1 MSTRLFDVGRQKF
14 AEDANWTTDTIKALM
29 INVST
34 AATMVKAITGATN
47 ATPIVITAT
56 SHGFANG
63 DIVVIYNVGGNTAA
77 NGTWVVAGQTT
88 NTFQLTTV
96 KDALNSTGNA
106 AYTSGGTAVNL
117 TSAANLGQLN
127 SGAVG
132 AAVALSSLTDTNGVL
147 NAANP
152 TFNSVSGTVGALL
165 IYKDTG
171 SAGTSPPLIWVDG
184 QMQVICAA
192 TAASSATSIAVE
204 RLAGGIPNSTALV
217 FSNGITATLTATANA
232 GDRTLTVSALSGGIA
247 VGHTAD
253 VQTTNSGLPFTASG
267 GSYTFQWDTGPNKIA
282 KL

>member
-1 MSTRLFDVGRQKF
+1 MSTRLFDIGRQKF
-14 AEDANWTTDTIKALM
+14 AEDANWTTDTIKAQL
-29 INVST
+29 INVQT

-47 ATPIVITAT
+47 ASPIVITAT

-77 NGTWVVAGQTT
+77 NGTWKVAGQTT

-96 KDALNSTGNA
+96 KDSLNSTGNS

-127 SGAVG
+127 SGAV
-132 AAVALSSLTDTNGVL
+132 ASAQTLTSTTDTNGVL

-152 TFNSVSGTVGALL
+152 TFTSVSGTVGAVL

-171 SAGTSPPLIWVDG
+171 SAGTSPPLVWVDG
-184 QMQVICAA
+184 LMQVIVSAD
-192 TAASSATSIAVE
+192 AASSATTIWVE
-204 RLAGGIPNSTALV
+204 ALAGAIPNGTAV
-217 FSNGITATLTATANA
+217 IFSNGITATLTTGAAA
-232 GDRTLTVSALSGGIA
+232 GDRKLIVSAISGAIA
-247 VGHTAD
+247 AGHTAD

-267 GSYTFQWDTGPNKIA
+267 GSYTIQWDTGANKIV
-282 KL
+282 KI